1 MLTVSGLSGPGL
13 GLWVH
18 GMPDTALQN
27 DRVCAS
33 RRTKPDG
40 MDLRQNGGSRSK
52 FGSRSATAAAIG
64 FGYRNWTVPGTDRPP
79 T

>member
-1 MLTVSGLSGPGL
+1 L

-40 MDLRQNGGSRSK
+40 RDLRQNGGYRVSRNRGAVT
-52 FGSRSATAAAIG
+52 FGNEAAVWPSPTPGQRYDDVIG
-64 FGYRNWTVPGTDRPP
+64 DFSV
-79 T
+79 

>member
-1 MLTVSGLSGPGL
+1 M

-33 RRTKPDG
+33 WRTKPDG
-40 MDLRQNGGSRSK
+40 MDLRQNGGSERV
-52 FGSRSATAAAIG
+52 SASAACQSWG
-64 FGYRNWTVPGTDRPP
+64 RVQR
-79 T
+79 

>member
-1 MLTVSGLSGPGL
+1 L

-33 RRTKPDG
+33 WRTKPDG
-40 MDLRQNGGSRSK
+40 MDLRQNGGSESMPDV
-52 FGSRSATAAAIG
+52 TAGPAAP
-64 FGYRNWTVPGTDRPP
+64 V
-79 T
+79 

>member
-40 MDLRQNGGSRSK
+40 MDLRQN
-52 FGSRSATAAAIG
+52 
-64 FGYRNWTVPGTDRPP
+64 
-79 T
+79 

>member
-1 MLTVSGLSGPGL
+1 MLTVSGLSRGPGL

-33 RRTKPDG
+33 WRTKPDG
-40 MDLRQNGGSRSK
+40 MDLRQNGGSESMPDV
-52 FGSRSATAAAIG
+52 TAGPAAP
-64 FGYRNWTVPGTDRPP
+64 V
-79 T
+79 

>member
-1 MLTVSGLSGPGL
+1 MLTVSGLSRGPGV

-33 RRTKPDG
+33 WRTKPDG
-40 MDLRQNGGSRSK
+40 MDLRQNGGYLKASLSTPHLTRT
-52 FGSRSATAAAIG
+52 FAA
-64 FGYRNWTVPGTDRPP
+64 
-79 T
+79 